1 MKRLKHLC
9 GRSLY
14 GIARHLPESYASIN
28 IGQKKLR
35 AFCAKM
41 ILAKCG
47 EGINVEKGAI
57 FASNVEL
64 GNHSGIGINARI
76 SGRCIIGDNVMMGP
90 ECMIYTTNHAI
101 DRTDIPMNMQ
111 GNEAERPVVI
121 EDDVWIGARVTI
133 LPGCHIHKG
142 SVIAAGAVVTE
153 DVASFAVVGG
163 GAGKS
168 FEKKKMM
175 IQFV

>member
-163 GAGKS
+163 VPARVLRKR
-168 FEKKKMM
+168 K
-175 IQFV
+175 